1 MKVSEFDADLI
12 AYMALS
18 EVSKTAQDNAIIE
31 DITSKMNVH
40 AKKLKENNSGFVMRL

>member
-1 MKVSEFDADLI
+1 MKVSDFDVDLI

-18 EVSKTAQDNAIIE
+18 EISKSAQDDSIAE
-31 DITSKMNVH
+31 DVTSKMNVH